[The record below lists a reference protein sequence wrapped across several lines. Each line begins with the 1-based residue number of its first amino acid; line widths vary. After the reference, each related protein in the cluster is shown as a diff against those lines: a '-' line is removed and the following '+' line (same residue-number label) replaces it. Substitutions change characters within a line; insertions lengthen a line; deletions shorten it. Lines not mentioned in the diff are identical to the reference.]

1 MMQQTVLDWR
11 ALNRALLARQL
22 LLERVSMPALDVIEH
37 LGGMQ
42 AQAPLVPYFGLEARL
57 DGFRPQELVDLI
69 ESRTAVRAPAMLRTT
84 IHLLS
89 ARDYLKMRPVL
100 QPVEERGFYTGS
112 PFGRQLAGIDM
123 DALLS
128 AGRRLLEERPRTTS
142 EIGKL
147 LAVEFPGWDVPSL
160 GYAIRLLI
168 PVIQTPPRGIWG
180 KGGLPVIASADQW
193 LGQPLAEG
201 VQPDEMILRYLR
213 AFGPASVQDI
223 QAWSWLTRLR
233 PHVERLRPH
242 LRTFR
247 DERGRELFDVE
258 DGPLPDPGTPAPPR
272 FLPEYDNILL
282 SHDDRSRIL
291 PEHSGELV
299 LPAGS
304 GGSIGSILV
313 DGFFAGMW
321 RMSKSKAR
329 ATLAI
334 ELVRP
339 PSARERREIFAEGEE
354 LIRFATDGKS
364 EPEVTFVEPAQAR
377 ARR

>member
-1 MMQQTVLDWR
+1 MSGQVVLSRR

-22 LLERVSMPALDVIEH
+22 LVDRVSMPALDAIEH
-37 LGGMQ
+37 LVGMQ
-42 AQAPLVPYFGLEARL
+42 AQAPLVPYFGLWARL
-57 DGFRPQELVDLI
+57 DAFGPQELVDLI
-69 ESRTAVRAPAMLRTT
+69 ESRAAVRAPAMMRTT

-123 DALLS
+123 DALLAS
-128 AGRRLLEERPRTTS
+128 GRRLILEKPRTTS

-147 LAVEFPGWDVPSL
+147 LSEQFPGWDVPSL
-160 GYAIRLLI
+160 GYAVRLI
-168 PVIQTPPRGIWG
+168 VPVVQTPPRGIWG
-180 KGGLPVIASADQW
+180 KGGLPVIASAEQW
-193 LGQPLAEG
+193 LGQTLSSETSPA
-201 VQPDEMILRYLR
+201 EMILRYLR

-233 PHVERLRPH
+233 PHVEQLRPQ

-258 DGPLPDPGTPAPPR
+258 DGLLPDPDTPAPPR

-282 SHDDRSRIL
+282 SHDDRARIF
-291 PEHSGELV
+291 PERGELQ

-321 RMSKSKAR
+321 RMTRTAER
-329 ATLAI
+329 ATLSVELI
-334 ELVRP
+334 EPRRP
-339 PSARERREIFAEGEE
+339 RDSDEIVHEGEE
-354 LIRFATDGKS
+354 LIRFATNGLGKA
-364 EPEVTFVEPAQAR
+364 EVSFVS
-377 ARR
+377 

>member
-1 MMQQTVLDWR
+1 MRQTVLHRR

-42 AQAPLVPYFGLEARL
+42 AQAPLVPYFGLWARL
-57 DGFRPQELVDLI
+57 SGFRPQDLVDLI

-89 ARDYLKMRPVL
+89 ARDYLRMRPVL

-123 DALLS
+123 EALLG
-128 AGRRLLEERPRTTS
+128 AGRRLLEDQPRTTS
-142 EIGKL
+142 EIGKR
-147 LAVEFPGWDVPSL
+147 LAEEFPGWDVASL

-180 KGGLPVIASADQW
+180 KGGLPVIASAEQW
-193 LGQPLAEG
+193 LGQPLEQD
-201 VQPDEMILRYLR
+201 VPPDDMILRYLR

-247 DERGRELFDVE
+247 DQHGRELFDVE
-258 DGPLPDPGTPAPPR
+258 DGLLPEAETPAPPR

-282 SHDDRSRIL
+282 SHDDRTRIL
-291 PEHSGELV
+291 PEDGELA

-321 RMSKSKAR
+321 RMSKSNGR
-329 ATLAI
+329 ATLRI
-334 ELVRP
+334 ELLRL
-339 PSARERREIFAEGEE
+339 PSPRERQEIVSEGEE
-354 LIRFATDGKS
+354 LVRFATDGKS
-364 EPEVTFVEPAQAR
+364 EPEVTFLEPA
-377 ARR
+377 

>member
-1 MMQQTVLDWR
+1 MMQQPVLDRR

-22 LLERVSMPALDVIEH
+22 LLERVSMPAFEVIEL

-42 AQAPLVPYFGLEARL
+42 AQAPLVPYFGLWARL
-57 DGFRPQELVDLI
+57 QGFRPQELVDLI
-69 ESRTAVRAPAMLRTT
+69 ESRTAVRAPAMMRTT

-89 ARDYLKMRPVL
+89 ARDYLRMRPVL

-128 AGRRLLEERPRTTS
+128 AGRQLLVERPRTTS

-147 LAVEFPGWDVPSL
+147 LAEQFPGWDVSSL

-180 KGGLPVIASADQW
+180 RGGLPVIASAEQW
-193 LGQPLAEG
+193 LGQPLA
-201 VQPDEMILRYLR
+201 VDVPPDDMILRYLR

-223 QAWSWLTRLR
+223 QAWSWLTRLKAD
-233 PHVERLRPH
+233 VERLRPR

-258 DGPLPDPGTPAPPR
+258 DGLFVDPETPAPPR

-299 LPAGS
+299 LPAGG
-304 GGSIGSILV
+304 GGSIGSLLV
-313 DGFFAGMW
+313 DGFFTGMW
-321 RMSKSKAR
+321 RMTKTRDR
-329 ATLAI
+329 AHLRI
-334 ELVRP
+334 ELYQTVP
-339 PSARERREIFAEGEE
+339 QREREAIAQEGEE
-354 LIRFATDGKS
+354 LVRFATEGRAA
-364 EPEVTFVEPAQAR
+364 PEIEFIDPV
-377 ARR
+377 